1 MCFVRPPFPLFSIKL
16 LVLSCMIYG
25 PAVLGRGAERE
36 SQPDKRPQIVLHAR
50 ATAISFSTDGNVLA
64 TAGDDKTVRL
74 WDAATGKP
82 LHSFKSH
89 TLPVGALAFSPNGKL
104 MASAGAEDK
113 RPGAF
118 ELKLWDVKTGKVVH
132 EILEKEHR
140 SSGDGAPPMPFL
152 AFSPDGAQLVF
163 PDKGRTLCLWDVKA
177 QKERWSLKI
186 GLVPSTAAFSPDGK
200 FLAIG
205 TNTGGH
211 HGTARIIHADTGK
224 PERGLWAWY
233 HGALQLTYSAD
244 GKQIFGGFSRKVFRR
259 DLTESAKVNHP
270 DDAII
275 WDPSKG
281 GGADAM
287 AFCSGGRLVAL
298 RAGDELKVLDTQS
311 GKPKLT
317 IESTSGPIAFSPDGR
332 RLAASCQDGTT
343 KVWDI
348 R

>member
-1 MCFVRPPFPLFSIKL
+1 MCLIRPPLPLFSIKL
-16 LVLSCMIYG
+16 LVISYMIYALAG
-25 PAVLGRGAERE
+25 LGRGAEGE
-36 SQPDKRPQIVLHAR
+36 SQPDSRPQIVLDAR
-50 ATAISFSTDGNVLA
+50 ATAISFSADGKVLA

-74 WDAATGKP
+74 WDAAAGKP
-82 LHSFKSH
+82 LHALKSP
-89 TLPVGALAFSPNGKL
+89 TLPVSALAFSPDGKL
-104 MASAGAEDK
+104 LASAGAEDK
-113 RPGAF
+113 RPGDF
-118 ELKLWDVKTGKVVH
+118 ELKLWDTTSGTVVH
-132 EILEKEHR
+132 EVFEKEHR
-140 SSGDGAPPMPFL
+140 SGGDAAPPMPFL
-152 AFSPDGAQLVF
+152 AFSPDGALLVF
-163 PDKGRTLCLWDVKA
+163 PGKNRTLCLWDIKA
-177 QKERWSLKI
+177 QKEKWSLKI
-186 GLVPSTAAFSPDGK
+186 GLVPSAAAFSPDGK

-224 PERGLWAWY
+224 PERGLWSWY

-259 DLTESAKVNHP
+259 DLTESAKANHP

-332 RLAASCQDGTT
+332 RLAASCQD
-343 KVWDI
+343 
-348 R
+348 